1 MVGTKKI
8 VFAMLMLFATS
19 AVFSQVTQGKIIFER
34 KTNLK
39 KRFKDNPRFS
49 KMINDDNKI
58 RREGFELVFNDT
70 SSAFIPI
77 EEEDAPSGMMSYMTS
92 QNTIYQNL
100 QSNTYLAIIDLYGS
114 EALLGDSIPQRE
126 WKITNSK
133 RNLGG
138 YKCTKAIWEQ
148 NDSTRVYAWFSPD
161 IVPSVGPEGFSGL
174 PGAIL
179 GLATEDGGI
188 IYFAK
193 EVIIEAVKIE
203 LLTYVKGK
211 KDVYTKS
218 ALIELLVERMGKWT
232 KRENIV
238 AMFGWY

>member
-8 VFAMLMLFATS
+8 IVSMLMLFAAST
-19 AVFSQVTQGKIIFER
+19 VISQVTSGRIVFER

-39 KRFKDNPRFS
+39 KRFKDNPRFL

-58 RREGFELVFNDT
+58 KKEMFELVFNDT
-70 SSAFIPI
+70 SSAFLPI
-77 EEEDAPSGMMSYMTS
+77 EDESAPGGMMSYMTS
-92 QNTIYQNL
+92 QNTIYQDLNT
-100 QSNTYLAIIDLYGS
+100 NTYLAKIDLYGS
-114 EALLGDSIPQRE
+114 EALLGDSIPVRE

-133 RNLGG
+133 RSLGS
-138 YKCTKAIWEQ
+138 YKCTKAIWQ
-148 NDSTRVYAWFSPD
+148 PNDSTRVYAWFSPD

-193 EVIIEAVKIE
+193 EVYVEPAKQE
-203 LLTYVKGK
+203 LMAYDPGK
-211 KDVYTKS
+211 KDVYTKA

-232 KRENIV
+232 KRENIE

>member
-1 MVGTKKI
+1 MGCINKTVI
-8 VFAMLMLFATS
+8 SFLMLFIVSS
-19 AVFSQVTQGKIIFER
+19 AFSQVTSGKIIFER

-39 KRFKDNPRFS
+39 KRFKDNPRFL

-58 RREGFELVFNDT
+58 KREMFELVFNDT

-77 EEEDAPSGMMSYMTS
+77 EDEDAPGGMMSYMTS
-92 QNTIYQNL
+92 QNTIYQDL
-100 QSNTYLAIIDLYGS
+100 EADTYLAIIDLYGS

-126 WKITNSK
+126 WKVTNSK
-133 RNLGG
+133 RSLGG
-138 YKCTKAIWEQ
+138 YRCTKAIWEQ

-193 EVIIEAVKIE
+193 EVIIEPAKTE
-203 LLTYVKGK
+203 LLSYDTGK
-211 KDVYTKS
+211 KDVYSKQ
-218 ALIELLVERMGKWT
+218 ALIEILVEKMGKYT
-232 KRENIV
+232 SRENIV
-238 AMFGWY
+238 GMFGWY